1 MVAGPVAEDSVFASY
16 YTESF
21 ASIIPSVIGET
32 VGLTLALN
40 IVLARTTEADMRALS
55 VNGSLEGCVQLLKP
69 RLWLFLP
76 IVTTI
81 ALLLTMASPILVA
94 QRLDISILEAIQAFT
109 SDGLAAPILVFSLW
123 PILGTA
129 MGIAFAIGITQI
141 IGLTQVART
150 VQIDLFQL
158 PEYAALASPT
168 IRAIISVLVM
178 SSILPVSMLFID
190 DPVINAQRTKLMIAA
205 WLIVLTALLAWW
217 YPIFILRNRI
227 RLKKTEEL
235 DALLLAIQG
244 DDNALRNSCIPR
256 RGNEISTADL
266 LTHQMFI
273 ESRWEW
279 PIASHVQKLVLF
291 GLLPPFTWVLAAAIE
306 NALY

>member
-1 MVAGPVAEDSVFASY
+1 MSG
-16 YTESF
+16 
-21 ASIIPSVIGET
+21 T

-40 IVLARTTEADMRALS
+40 ILLARTTEVDMRALS

-69 RLWLFLP
+69 RLSVFLP

-81 ALLLTMASPILVA
+81 TLLLTLASPILAA
-94 QRLDISILEAIQAFT
+94 QRLDISVLDAIQAFAA
-109 SDGLAAPILVFSLW
+109 DGLAAPILVFSLW
-123 PILGTA
+123 PMVGVALGI
-129 MGIAFAIGITQI
+129 GFAIGVTQI
-141 IGLTQVART
+141 IGLTKVART

-158 PEYAALASPT
+158 PDYSTLASPT
-168 IRAIISVLVM
+168 IRVIIIVLVM
-178 SSILPVSMLFID
+178 SSILPVSMFFID
-190 DPVINAQRTKLMIAA
+190 DPVINAQLIKLMIAA
-205 WLIVLTALLAWW
+205 WSIVLPALLAWW

-235 DALLLAIQG
+235 NALLLAIQG
-244 DDNALRNSCIPR
+244 DDTALSNSCIPR